1 MAITKQKKE
10 EVVAELQDLFTNAKS
25 IVFSDYQGINVKDF
39 GTLRSELRKNE
50 VNFKV
55 AKKTLIKIA
64 AEKAGFKD
72 LPNNV
77 LEGQVGA
84 AFGMG
89 DEVMAAKTLYEFSK
103 KHDAIK
109 LLGALMEG
117 RSLSQEETLEL
128 AKIPGKEELL
138 AKLVGSLNSPIS
150 GFHGTLYS
158 LLRNFVGVVEAYK
171 DKLEEEGPVQEME
184 VTPTEKPK
192 KEEESTVKEKT
203 VPEEST
209 AKEKTVPEENPAK
222 EADTNPD
229 EN

>member
-10 EVVAELQDLFTNAKS
+10 EIVAELQDLFTNAKS
-25 IVFSDYQGINVKDF
+25 VVFSDYKGISVKDF
-39 GTLRSELRKNE
+39 DTLRSNLRKNE

-72 LPNNV
+72 LPEEV
-77 LEGQVGA
+77 LEGQVGT

-89 DEVMAAKTLYEFSK
+89 DEVAAAKILFEFSK
-103 KHDAIK
+103 SNESIK

-117 RSLSQEETLEL
+117 RNLSKEETLQL

-138 AKLVGSLNSPIS
+138 AKLVGSMKAPIS

-158 LLRNFVGVVEAYK
+158 LLRNFVGVIGAYK
-171 DKLEEEGPVQEME
+171 DKLEEEDPTVEE
-184 VTPTEKPK
+184 KVEAPTETPEPAPAEEAT
-192 KEEESTVKEKT
+192 KEEE
-203 VPEEST
+203 
-209 AKEKTVPEENPAK
+209 K
-222 EADTNPD
+222 EANASDI
-229 EN
+229 